1 MTLTLRQAIICNG
14 TWVSLSQYDASRNL
28 RHFLNLLNKKVFRSA
43 KKCSLGCYS
52 VLEGDDDI
60 RKHYHLL
67 LEMPES
73 VTVEKYAYLIQ
84 NLWSQTLWGYNKVDV
99 KSANE
104 GWLRYMSK
112 YKNKTVYSDAID
124 WENCRLAVKRAVQSG
139 AQ

>member
-1 MTLTLRQAIICNG
+1 
-14 TWVSLSQYDASRNL
+14 
-28 RHFLNLLNKKVFRSA
+28 
-43 KKCSLGCYS
+43 
-52 VLEGDDDI
+52 
-60 RKHYHLL
+60 
-67 LEMPES
+67 MPES

-84 NLWSQTLWGYNKVDV
+84 NLWSQTLWGYYKVDV